1 MPKNGKRHGR
11 KNKSSRSQFN
21 HAPRQG
27 IDDHYGEQFNDWG
40 VPLVPAGITGLV
52 IVTMSFNAN
61 GWAYTVSNN
70 GTVVS
75 ESPTPSIYNQS
86 LYADESGMFA
96 RFAQI
101 FG

>member
-1 MPKNGKRHGR
+1 MD
-11 KNKSSRSQFN
+11 S
-21 HAPRQG
+21 
-27 IDDHYGEQFNDWG
+27 HYFEHFNDWG
-40 VPLVPAGITGLV
+40 LPLVPAGING
-52 IVTMSFNAN
+52 IVVVTLSFNVN

-86 LYADESGMFA
+86 LYAEDSGMFA

-101 FG
+101 YAQYRVHNLSLEL